1 MTSKISWELYRSLL
15 GVLRTG
21 SLSGAAREL
30 GLSQPT
36 VGRHIDS
43 LEQELGAILFTRSQS
58 GLLPTEAALTLR
70 DYAEAMESTAAAMER
85 TVTGAG
91 GDVSGTVRISASEV
105 VGIEVLP
112 PVLAA
117 LRAQHPALVIEL
129 VLSNRI
135 HDLLRREADVA
146 VRMRRPVQEQLV
158 ARRVGAIELGL
169 YAHEDYL
176 ARHGVPRDAK
186 ALRSHALIG
195 YDQSTPFIRE
205 AARSL
210 PWPERAAFALRADS
224 DVAQLSLIRAGAG
237 IGICQTGLAARQ
249 PALRRLLPRKF
260 SMRLET
266 WITMHESLRHSL
278 ACRTVFD
285 ALADGLG
292 TYIAAQ

>member
-43 LEQELGAILFTRSQS
+43 LEQDLGAILFTRSQS
-58 GLLPTEAALTLR
+58 GLLPTDAALVLR

-85 TVTGAG
+85 SVTGAG
-91 GDVSGTVRISASEV
+91 EDVAGTVRISASEV

-112 PVLAA
+112 PVLAS
-117 LRAQHPALVIEL
+117 LRARHPALVIEL
-129 VLSNRI
+129 VLSSRI

-146 VRMRRPVQEQLV
+146 VRMQRPVQEQLV
-158 ARRVGAIELGL
+158 ARHVGAIELGL

-176 ARHGVPRDAK
+176 ANHSVPRDVG

-195 YDQSTPFIRE
+195 YDQLTPFIRE

-237 IGICQTGLAARQ
+237 IGICQAGVAGRQ
-249 PALRRLLPRKF
+249 PALRRVLPRKF
-260 SMRLET
+260 SMQLET
-266 WITMHESLRHSL
+266 WITMHENLRHSI

-285 ALADGLG
+285 ALAEGLG
-292 TYIAAQ
+292 AYIAAQ